1 MEKVRSY
8 TGLFIITPEKLET
21 IDDVK
26 RSITAVISD
35 NSGKILKDNMIGK
48 KNLAYPVKKNN
59 NGIYYEVTF
68 SAMPENISKIQ
79 RMFNINTDILRSLI
93 DLAG

>member
-8 TGLFIITPEKLET
+8 TGLFIITPEKLEA

-35 NSGKILKDNMIGK
+35 NSGKILKDNVIGK
-48 KNLAYPVKKNN
+48 KNLAYPIRKNN

-68 SAMPENISKIQ
+68 SLVPESISKIQ

-93 DLAG
+93 DLVG

>member
-8 TGLFIITPEKLET
+8 TGLFIINPEKLDA

-26 RSITAVISD
+26 SSITAVIND
-35 NSGKILKDNMIGK
+35 NSGKILKDIMIGK
-48 KNLAYPVKKNN
+48 KNLAYPVKKHN

-68 SAMPENISKIQ
+68 SAMPESISKIQ
-79 RMFNINTDILRSLI
+79 RMFNINTDLLRSLI
-93 DLAG
+93 DLVG

>member
-8 TGLFIITPEKLET
+8 TGLFIITPEKPEA

-26 RSITAVISD
+26 RSITAVIND
-35 NSGKILKDNMIGK
+35 NSGKILKDNMIGR
-48 KNLAYPVKKNN
+48 KNLAYPIKKNN
-59 NGIYYEVTF
+59 SGIYYEVTF
-68 SAMPENISKIQ
+68 SAVPESISKIQ